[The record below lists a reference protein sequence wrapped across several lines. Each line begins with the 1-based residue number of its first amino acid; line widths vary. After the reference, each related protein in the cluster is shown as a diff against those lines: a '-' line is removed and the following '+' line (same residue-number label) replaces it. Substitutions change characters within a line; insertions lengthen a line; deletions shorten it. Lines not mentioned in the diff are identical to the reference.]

1 MKTIQMVKTYY
12 PYWGEYTAFN
22 AFLKYFNPDC
32 FQIKMRNVPMGDENF
47 IRIPFLKKFCRK
59 KIEKKG
65 VPTYTLND
73 LTAEVSIFFN
83 SLFKKI
89 DLVHLI
95 DAEHS
100 LIFLPGWYKKF
111 RLLKSFP
118 KIVAMFHQ
126 PPSIL
131 EKLIN
136 IDIVRQVDYVLVVSP
151 TQANYFLQ
159 YLPSEQIKT
168 ILLGVDTEHF
178 HPLPGNR
185 NPKKK
190 KAKTFRCL
198 GGGVW
203 LRDYDAIFKTAQLL
217 QDISHIEFHLVAPKM
232 QSPGDKTGNLK
243 NIIFHEGISDS
254 ELLNLYQTCD
264 VLFLPMQD
272 ATANTFLLEG
282 SACGLPIVS
291 TDLPSIQ
298 TYFPGEEAILIKGND
313 PETFAG
319 VITELNNNR
328 PKLSRMSELARKRAL
343 EFSWNKIIKEYEKL
357 YMDL

>member
-1 MKTIQMVKTYY
+1 MLKTYY

-47 IRIPFLKKFCRK
+47 IRIPFLKKYCRK
-59 KIEKKG
+59 KIEKKS
-65 VPTYTLND
+65 VHEYTLND
-73 LTAEVSIFFN
+73 LSAEISVFFN

-89 DLVHLI
+89 DVVHLI

-131 EKLIN
+131 EALIN
-136 IDIVRQVDYVLVVSP
+136 IDIVKQVDYVLVVSP
-151 TQANYFLQ
+151 TQADYFLQ

-178 HPLPGNR
+178 HPLPGNG
-185 NPKKK
+185 NSKKK
-190 KAKTFRCL
+190 TAKTFRCL

-217 QDISHIEFHLVAPKM
+217 QDISDIEFHLVAPKM
-232 QSPGDKTGNLK
+232 ESPGDKTGNLK

-282 SACGLPIVS
+282 SACGLPVVS
-291 TDLPSIQ
+291 TDLPSIK
-298 TYFPGEEAILIKGND
+298 TYFPGEEAILVND
-313 PETFAG
+313 
-319 VITELNNNR
+319 NNPDEYSGIIR
-328 PKLSRMSELARKRAL
+328 DLYQHPGKVAEMSKKARKRAEAL
-343 EFSWNKIIKEYEKL
+343 SWSKIVRKYEQL
-357 YMDL
+357 YLNLI